1 MLQKMVKMRT
11 LQSQKSWSDPAV
23 WLADRR
29 IRQDFRQEEIGRL
42 GEEDGIWT
50 EEI

>member
-11 LQSQKSWSDPAV
+11 LQSQKSWSDLAV
-23 WLADRR
+23 WSADRR